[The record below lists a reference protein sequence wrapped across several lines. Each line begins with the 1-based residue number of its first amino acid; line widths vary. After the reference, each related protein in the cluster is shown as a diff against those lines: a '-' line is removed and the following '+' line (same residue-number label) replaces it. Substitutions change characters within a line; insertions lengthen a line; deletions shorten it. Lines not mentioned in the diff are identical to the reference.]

1 MSYYLPVLAK
11 SCKNAGRWQIGEG
24 PVTYLRLITVIFSLG
39 LVLPAGPALAGVSRC
54 LAIAN
59 IVPQAQFAAFS
70 PAALTRGEVRL
81 TYVGH
86 STFLIESAEG
96 VRIATDFTGFS
107 GAGEVPDVVT
117 MNQAH
122 TSHYTDTP
130 DPRIPHVL
138 RGWNPAG
145 GPARHDLSVEDV
157 LIRNVAT
164 DIRSFS
170 GIRIKDGN
178 SIFIFEIGGLCI
190 GHLGHLHHELGPEYL
205 GLIGQLDVVLVPVDG
220 GYTMAQ
226 SSMINVLKLLK
237 ARLIIPMHYFG
248 SATLATFLDGMRADF
263 KIEISLSPVIVVSAI
278 TLPKSPKVLVLPGY

>member
-1 MSYYLPVLAK
+1 MAILAM
-11 SCKNAGRWQIGEG
+11 A
-24 PVTYLRLITVIFSLG
+24 LAVI
-39 LVLPAGPALAGVSRC
+39 VVAQGPALAGVSRC

-59 IVPQAQFAAFS
+59 AIPQAQFAAFS
-70 PAALTRGEVRL
+70 PVAPVAPAAPAALTQGEVRL

-96 VRIATDFTGFS
+96 VRIATDFTGFV
-107 GAGEVPDVVT
+107 GAGVVPDVVT

-145 GPARHDLSVEDV
+145 GPAKHDLTVGDV
-157 LIRNVAT
+157 MIRNVTT
-164 DIRSFS
+164 DIRNFA
-170 GIRIKDGN
+170 GIREEDGN
-178 SIFIFEIGGLCI
+178 SIFIFEVAGLCI
-190 GHLGHLHHELGPEYL
+190 GHLGHLHHELEPEYL

-220 GYTMAQ
+220 SYTMAQ

-248 SATLATFLDGMRADF
+248 PDTLATFLDGMRDEF
-263 KIEISLSPVIVVSAI
+263 EVEISVSPVLVVSVL

>member
-1 MSYYLPVLAK
+1 MTHLRQFMTILTLAMMLAAMAVP
-11 SCKNAGRWQIGEG
+11 S
-24 PVTYLRLITVIFSLG
+24 
-39 LVLPAGPALAGVSRC
+39 GPAQADVSRC

-59 IVPQAQFAAFS
+59 SMPQAQFAAFS
-70 PAALTRGEVRL
+70 PAAPVALTQGEVRL

-96 VRIATDFTGFS
+96 IRIATDFTGFA
-107 GAGEVPDVVT
+107 GAGVVPDVVT
-117 MNQAH
+117 MNHAH

-130 DPRIPHVL
+130 DPRIRHVL

-145 GPARHDLSVEDV
+145 GPARHDLTLGDV
-157 LIRNVAT
+157 MIRNVPT
-164 DIRSFS
+164 DIRNFA
-170 GIRIKDGN
+170 GIREADGN
-178 SIFIFEIGGLCI
+178 SIFIFETAGLCI

-205 GLIGQLDVVLVPVDG
+205 GLIGQLDIVLVPVDG

-226 SSMINVLKLLK
+226 ASMIEVLKLLK

-248 SATLATFLDGMRADF
+248 SATLATFLDGMREDF
-263 KIEISLSPVIVVSAI
+263 EVEISVSPVVVVSVL

>member
-1 MSYYLPVLAK
+1 
-11 SCKNAGRWQIGEG
+11 
-24 PVTYLRLITVIFSLG
+24 VT
-39 LVLPAGPALAGVSRC
+39 
-54 LAIAN
+54 
-59 IVPQAQFAAFS
+59 
-70 PAALTRGEVRL
+70 
-81 TYVGH
+81 
-86 STFLIESAEG
+86 
-96 VRIATDFTGFS
+96 
-107 GAGEVPDVVT
+107 
-117 MNQAH
+117 
-122 TSHYTDTP
+122 
-130 DPRIPHVL
+130 
-138 RGWNPAG
+138 
-145 GPARHDLSVEDV
+145 
-157 LIRNVAT
+157 T

-178 SIFIFEIGGLCI
+178 SIFIFEMGGLCI